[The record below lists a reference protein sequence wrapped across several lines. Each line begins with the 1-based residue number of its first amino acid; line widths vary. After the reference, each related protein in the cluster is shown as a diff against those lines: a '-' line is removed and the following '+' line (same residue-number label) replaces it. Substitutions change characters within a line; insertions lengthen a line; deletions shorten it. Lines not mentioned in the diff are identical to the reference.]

1 MLFSFSFYSSFLLIF
16 FIHLLVYAGLFM
28 LKYIR
33 SSQKA
38 SLWMSL
44 FLFLSA
50 LYITPWMVGFAGWY
64 DTQPYRDFLF
74 YFPFQHLLLLG
85 PVLFFYTQSLLNP
98 SLKMSF
104 RQGIH
109 FVPAIIYL
117 IYCVWMVIYDKMIA
131 HDYIYLASGED
142 PDFAPWYQILG
153 FSSMTLYLVAGFLY
167 VRRYQRSVSQ
177 VLSNME
183 LYLYPWLSRFFF
195 ACMVLLSIRATVGLI
210 AFFWDL
216 TYINSWWYFL
226 SYAICCYYIA
236 IFSYSNAAES
246 KTLFHTDVLS
256 TNQTFW
262 ASANTLDEEY
272 IAIPIEAYDT
282 LQELPSELIPI
293 KTSLIEYLDS
303 RKVFL
308 NPELTLVE
316 LAKALQTNASILSK
330 VINKGLGQS
339 FNDLINQ
346 YRINEVII
354 ALEKG
359 IHKNQTLLS
368 IAFDCGFNSKA
379 TFNRAFKKVT
389 GFSPIE
395 YLAKNAL

>member
-131 HDYIYLASGED
+131 HDYIFLASGED

-153 FSSMTLYLVAGFLY
+153 FSS
-167 VRRYQRSVSQ
+167 
-177 VLSNME
+177 
-183 LYLYPWLSRFFF
+183 
-195 ACMVLLSIRATVGLI
+195 
-210 AFFWDL
+210 
-216 TYINSWWYFL
+216 
-226 SYAICCYYIA
+226 
-236 IFSYSNAAES
+236 
-246 KTLFHTDVLS
+246 
-256 TNQTFW
+256 
-262 ASANTLDEEY
+262 
-272 IAIPIEAYDT
+272 
-282 LQELPSELIPI
+282 
-293 KTSLIEYLDS
+293 
-303 RKVFL
+303 
-308 NPELTLVE
+308 
-316 LAKALQTNASILSK
+316 
-330 VINKGLGQS
+330 
-339 FNDLINQ
+339 
-346 YRINEVII
+346 
-354 ALEKG
+354 
-359 IHKNQTLLS
+359 
-368 IAFDCGFNSKA
+368 
-379 TFNRAFKKVT
+379 
-389 GFSPIE
+389 
-395 YLAKNAL
+395 